1 MTELGSKLLNRYKGN
16 DSLLYHYT
24 SLESACKILEF
35 NSLRLSNL
43 LSVNDPL
50 EFCRPNGFGFNGYG
64 ENIGK
69 IMDELNQSLTER
81 ENTTRLLCF
90 CQDFFCSQGDWNNE
104 KSQNK
109 AANFLHKGWARNRM
123 WAQYADNHKGVCLVF
138 DKNEFTKAF
147 GKIKDKNPAIK
158 ILNSKKIDYTNYL
171 DELQSELTDEINVKN
186 KSNDYSHYF
195 LDEDRLK
202 YLFIKCEDYRDENEY
217 RFAVINSS
225 LKSPADEFCV
235 NFGTSLKAVIYG
247 KRFSPNPRLS
257 ISKDIEQYTIDWNCG
272 IPELY

>member
-1 MTELGSKLLNRYKGN
+1 MTDLESNLLNQYRGN

-24 SLESACKILEF
+24 SLESACKILES

-43 LSVNDPL
+43 LNVNDPL
-50 EFCRPNGFGFNGYG
+50 EFCRPKAFGFNEDD

-69 IMDELNQSLTER
+69 IMAELNQSLTER
-81 ENTTRLLCF
+81 ENTIRLLCF
-90 CQDFFCSQGDWNNE
+90 CQDFFCSQEDWNNE

-123 WAQYADNHKGVCLVF
+123 WAQYANNHKGVCLVF

-147 GKIKDKNPAIK
+147 EKSKDKNPAIK

-171 DELQSELTDEINVKN
+171 DEVQSELTDEINVKN
-186 KSNDYSHYF
+186 KGNDYSHYF
-195 LDEDRLK
+195 LDEERLK

-217 RFAVINSS
+217 RFVMVNSS
-225 LKSPADEFCV
+225 LKSPADEFYV
-235 NFGTSLKAVIYG
+235 DFETSLKGIIYG
-247 KRFSPNPRLS
+247 QRFSSLTKLS
-257 ISKDIEQYTIDWNCG
+257 LSKNIEEYKIDWNCG
-272 IPELY
+272 IPKLY